1 MPVHRSPHRLF
12 YTLTCAV
19 LRLFLLCF
27 HKFRMRGRE
36 RIGVPRRVIVV
47 ANHCSNLDP
56 MVMGVSFP
64 WTLRYLAK
72 TELFRAPIFGFLIRN
87 LGAIAVERDDSQ
99 RAGAVLKLLLD
110 LLEEGQSVL
119 LFPEG
124 HRSRDGH
131 LQPLEGGF
139 ALLAL
144 KMGVPVIPALIS
156 GTFDAL
162 PPGGNWRWKP
172 VSVTYGAPVH
182 PSDIPADLS
191 DKARRRAF
199 VEKVEGALRALEAE
213 GAPNT

>member
-1 MPVHRSPHRLF
+1 MG
-12 YTLTCAV
+12 A
-19 LRLFLLCF
+19 
-27 HKFRMRGRE
+27 
-36 RIGVPRRVIVV
+36 PRRVIVV

-72 TELFRAPIFGFLIRN
+72 TELFRAPLFGFLIRN
-87 LGAIAVERDDSQ
+87 LGAIAVEREDSQ

-124 HRSRDGH
+124 HRSRDGR

-139 ALLAL
+139 AFLAL
-144 KMGVPVIPALIS
+144 KMGVPVVPAWIS

-162 PPGGNWRWKP
+162 PPGGPWRWKP
-172 VSVTYGAPVH
+172 VSIRYWDPVV
-182 PSDIPADLS
+182 PAKIYSDIS
-191 DKARRRAF
+191 DKVRRRVL
-199 VEKVEGALRALEAE
+199 VETVEAALRALGAE
-213 GAPNT
+213 GALHS